1 MNYAEQELLR
11 QQKALAVLLL
21 GRTAENVGQAETI
34 EREAGWSAAFPEE
47 TPETAVFK
55 TEERGGAAV
64 LPTGGAGNRRS
75 YSQIR
80 GETALAALGAASRQR
95 SGVTAEG
102 EQVGRTVTEF
112 FRADVRET
120 PDAETLS
127 RTFQRDA
134 RRYDGGFTLY

>member
-21 GRTAENVGQAETI
+21 GRTAENAGQAETI

-55 TEERGGAAV
+55 TDENGGAAV
-64 LPTGGAGNRRS
+64 LPTGGAGNQRS
-75 YSQIR
+75 YGQIR
-80 GETALAALGAASRQR
+80 GETAPAVLGAVSRQR
-95 SGVTAEG
+95 SGVTAQGGQAE
-102 EQVGRTVTEF
+102 RTVTEF
-112 FRADVRET
+112 FRADVKEA

>member
-21 GRTAENVGQAETI
+21 GRTAENAGQAETI

-55 TEERGGAAV
+55 TEESGGAAV

-80 GETALAALGAASRQR
+80 RETVPVVPGAASRQR
-95 SGVTAEG
+95 SGVTAQGGQAE
-102 EQVGRTVTEF
+102 RTVTEF

>member
-134 RRYDGGFTLY
+134 RRYDGSLSHE

>member
-1 MNYAEQELLR
+1 M
-11 QQKALAVLLL
+11 
-21 GRTAENVGQAETI
+21 
-34 EREAGWSAAFPEE
+34 
-47 TPETAVFK
+47 FK
-55 TEERGGAAV
+55 TDESGGAAV

-75 YSQIR
+75 YGQIQR
-80 GETALAALGAASRQR
+80 ETAPVVPGAASRQR

-102 EQVGRTVTEF
+102 EQVGRMVTEF

>member
-21 GRTAENVGQAETI
+21 GRPAENVGQAETI
-34 EREAGWSAAFPEE
+34 EREAGWSAAFPEV